1 MLKKVLKATSKSGGF
16 VGGLLAGTVGLKV
29 LTSKT
34 TKKMASHAV
43 AQSLKVK
50 ESIDDSLSTAKQHLD
65 DVYEDGKAIYAE
77 EKTKNILADLEEE
90 AE

>member
-29 LTSKT
+29 LTSK
-34 TKKMASHAV
+34 KKKKGASNPIT
-43 AQSLKVK
+43 QTLKGK

-77 EKTKNILADLEEE
+77 EKTKDILADLEEE